1 MNNKFISA
9 LVVIMMV
16 ATVVPL
22 MAPSEDSDA
31 VPAQGVNMSLNTD
44 RAIVYI
50 ASGTSHSHTF
60 TASFTDSYTG
70 EISWEVV
77 SLGMGNLVSFDDNT
91 NVYDTTGN
99 SATIYG
105 KIKGYVQIDAYATDD
120 PDNHYV
126 SVTVRVLD
134 APNAAATEFYFWFQ
148 VNGSDGSNSYVNT
161 YGTSTINSNIATWNN
176 GFWIKVT
183 ASQVHTYYDTTDF
196 NARLALQYIVD
207 TNTGWT
213 VTFSTGGWI
222 TNFMGLGTYSIIP
235 DPAHPEIKHYYYW
248 AQYHST
254 ATDGSWG
261 FNDYTLESLTTQEYE
276 FIGMVFWKSVSATST
291 PALPPSLPAF

>member
-22 MAPSEDSDA
+22 MAPSEESDA

-50 ASGTSHSHTF
+50 ASGTGHSHTF

-70 EISWEVV
+70 EITWEVHP
-77 SLGMGNLVSFDDNT
+77 LGMGYLVSFDDTN
-91 NVYDTTGN
+91 NVYTTTGN

-105 KIKGYVQIDAYATDD
+105 KIKGYVQIDAYATNDQS
-120 PDNHYV
+120 NHNV
-126 SVTVRVLD
+126 SVIVRVLD

-148 VNGSDGSNSYVNT
+148 VDGT
-161 YGTSTINSNIATWNN
+161 DSNIDDYIDDYGNSCIQSNRSVWKA
-176 GFWIKVT
+176 GFWLKVT
-183 ASQVHTYYDTTDF
+183 AAEVQSYFHTSDF
-196 NARLALQYIVD
+196 NAKLALQYLVS
-207 TNTGWT
+207 TNTNWDI
-213 VTFSTGGWI
+213 TFSTGGWI
-222 TNFMGLGTYSIIP
+222 TNFMGLGTYSIPNP
-235 DPAHPEIKHYYYW
+235 DVPGAKYYYYW
-248 AQYHST
+248 AQYHCQS
-254 ATDGSWG
+254 ADGSWG
-261 FNDYTLESLTTQEYE
+261 FNNYTLESLTTQEYE
-276 FIGMVFWKSVSATST
+276 FIGMVFWCSPSSSDT